1 MLWLEILLLVNEL
14 TCVACLVIS
23 CLAIHLA
30 FKGLGTTDE
39 KSSDTVDWYARR
51 LVPVFY
57 VSALTIVYSLKL
69 DDGYMGTTTPMIQG
83 VGHVSMSPS
92 RRIVWP
98 LVVLVLFLACSMI
111 GTHRC
116 TSLVNHSLIY
126 GHTQHTNDHKEG
138 ASGQFAEV

>member
-39 KSSDTVDWYARR
+39 KSSDTVDWYARC
-51 LVPVFY
+51 LVPVLY
-57 VSALTIVYSLKL
+57 VIALTIVYSLKL
-69 DDGYMGTTTPMIQG
+69 DDGYMGTTTSMIQG
-83 VGHVSMSPS
+83 VGHVSMMSPS
-92 RRIVWP
+92 SRIVWP

-116 TSLVNHSLIY
+116 TSFVKHQV
-126 GHTQHTNDHKEG
+126 T
-138 ASGQFAEV
+138 V